1 VPWPL
6 RNGVVSATAAH
17 GNRRANGRWRAC
29 WPAHRANPMT
39 RLRFINCRAAA
50 LAVTRRYLLV
60 MAGANFAWEVVQLP
74 LYTIWHTASW
84 AYLGFA
90 TLHCWVGDL
99 LIAAAAF
106 ACGALIAG
114 RFWPMRGYVRAG
126 LLIVVLGIAYTVFS
140 EWLNVV
146 VRGSWAYTPTMPRV
160 PPLGTGLAPLL
171 QWLLL
176 PTMSLVW
183 ARGALLSVKVANR

>member
-1 VPWPL
+1 
-6 RNGVVSATAAH
+6 
-17 GNRRANGRWRAC
+17 
-29 WPAHRANPMT
+29 MT

-50 LAVTRRYLLV
+50 FAVARRYLV
-60 MAGANFAWEVVQLP
+60 IMAGANLAWEVAQLP

-84 AYLGFA
+84 AYLMFA

-106 ACGALIAG
+106 TCGALIAG
-114 RFWPMRGYVRAG
+114 RFWPMRGYVHAG
-126 LLIVVLGIAYTVFS
+126 LLTVGLGIAYTVFS

-146 VRGSWAYTPTMPRV
+146 VRESWAYAPAMPRV
-160 PPLGTGLAPLL
+160 PPLGTGLTPLL

-176 PTMSLVW
+176 PTMSLVL
-183 ARGALLSVKVANR
+183 ARGALLSVKVGNR